1 MKKNSLHN
9 NIKKIVNKKNQ
20 IINISKNNQEKKII
34 NYKNNYKK
42 FKKKK
47 KIKKKM
53 KLNK

>member
-9 NIKKIVNKKNQ
+9 NIKKIVNKKKNQ

-42 FKKKK
+42 FKKKNK
-47 KIKKKM
+47 KENGIK
-53 KLNK
+53 

>member
-9 NIKKIVNKKNQ
+9 NIKKIINKKNQ

-42 FKKKK
+42 FKKK
-47 KIKKKM
+47 IKKKM
-53 KLNK
+53 ELNK